1 MSGESTEG
9 SSKLTVRPVSFE
21 TGTLLGLGYYVL
33 FFFKLLYCYQNGVLL
48 AASIL
53 ESSTAF
59 CPQKCIHFPEVLLAS
74 TEGYPL
80 INSLLLNVAHISY
93 SIV

>member
-33 FFFKLLYCYQNGVLL
+33 FFFLSFYIAIKMEFY
-48 AASIL
+48 
-53 ESSTAF
+53 
-59 CPQKCIHFPEVLLAS
+59 
-74 TEGYPL
+74 
-80 INSLLLNVAHISY
+80 
-93 SIV
+93 